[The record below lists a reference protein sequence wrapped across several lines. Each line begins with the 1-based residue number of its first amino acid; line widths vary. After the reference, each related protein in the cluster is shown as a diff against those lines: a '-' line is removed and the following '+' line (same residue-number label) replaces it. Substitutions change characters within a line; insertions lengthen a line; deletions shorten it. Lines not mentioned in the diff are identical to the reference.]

1 MSFNSTL
8 LPVCFY
14 LISVC
19 ASVASCQTR
28 SPEKSILQEGSFTLS
43 TANPSTTVKPDA
55 RVLERLPELLEFRI
69 AVLEN
74 ASLSNFSV
82 GVYLIIDKDEEVS
95 LGSATP
101 YPLNSS
107 GSFVFRVDKPLK
119 EARKDLDL
127 QSLKLRFSMKPE
139 TNENIV
145 VRIDSLRWLFE
156 DK

>member
-1 MSFNSTL
+1 MYFKSIL
-8 LPVCFY
+8 LPVSFY

-28 SPEKSILQEGSFTLS
+28 SPEKSILQEASFTLS
-43 TANPSTTVKPDA
+43 TANPSVTVKPDP

-74 ASLSNFSV
+74 ANLSNFSV

-101 YPLNSS
+101 YPVNSS
-107 GSFVFRVDKPLK
+107 GKFVFRVDKPLK
-119 EARKDLDL
+119 ETRKEVDLE
-127 QSLKLRFSMKPE
+127 SLKLRFAMKPE
-139 TNENIV
+139 SKANIV
-145 VRIDSLRWLFE
+145 VRVDSLKWLFE
-156 DK
+156 DH